1 HGREAVAQ
9 CARWQVAHEPAGAP
23 PGAGGQ
29 RGCARPVAQ
38 RQRGTVPIV
47 VQRQVEARR
56 RHPPVGGVDHGE
68 GEGDGRLGHQIE
80 PLGQERHQA
89 VRIRVPGRCE
99 RVGRRVEGHD
109 APSLPCSRWPHGRT
123 RWAAGRRAMAA
134 SDDDQASTPDD
145 PDAGAAARPARGRL
159 HRRAWVRGGSA
170 LAVAAVVAG
179 VVAWREAPPS
189 PEGLVILYGDSL
201 STEAAGAFTDELDRT
216 TEAEVVTRLTP
227 GASPCDLAGT
237 MRDDL
242 ALAPDV
248 VVIQFVGNTMSPCL
262 AEDGAAPTGRA
273 LAERMAADVGAA
285 ATMFAEAGTRVVL
298 VG

>member
-1 HGREAVAQ
+1 
-9 CARWQVAHEPAGAP
+9 
-23 PGAGGQ
+23 
-29 RGCARPVAQ
+29 
-38 RQRGTVPIV
+38 
-47 VQRQVEARR
+47 
-56 RHPPVGGVDHGE
+56 
-68 GEGDGRLGHQIE
+68 
-80 PLGQERHQA
+80 
-89 VRIRVPGRCE
+89 
-99 RVGRRVEGHD
+99 
-109 APSLPCSRWPHGRT
+109 
-123 RWAAGRRAMAA
+123 MAA

-242 ALAPDV
+242 ALEPDV

-285 ATMFAEAGTRVVL
+285 AMMFAEAGTRVVL
-298 VG
+298 VGGPHAPGLPAGDTTLDIAEAYTRIVDDWPGELGQIRYADAAATVTGPDGRFVERLPCRDDEGAEQGCRDGEVVVRSPDRIHFCPVRPEGLRCPVPSPGARRFGIEMARVARMALDPAY